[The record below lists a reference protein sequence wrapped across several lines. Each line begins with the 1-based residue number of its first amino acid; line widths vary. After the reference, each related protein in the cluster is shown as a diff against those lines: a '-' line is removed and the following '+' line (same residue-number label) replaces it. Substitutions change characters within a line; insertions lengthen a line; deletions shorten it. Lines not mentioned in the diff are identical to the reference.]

1 LGTQLLMCNITA
13 DSFLIFNICCFVRLF
28 RPNCCN
34 ENYGLYLKF
43 VSLALKN
50 VLAFALELVYVLGLG
65 LGHKVL
71 DNQTVATLH
80 QVAPA
85 QMTLL
90 SPWLSE

>member
-1 LGTQLLMCNITA
+1 
-13 DSFLIFNICCFVRLF
+13 
-28 RPNCCN
+28 
-34 ENYGLYLKF
+34 